1 MTKDEGREKT
11 GRKEKGKTVNKQTWK
26 IRTKDKKKRNN
37 RNYQMENE

>member
-26 IRTKDKKKRNN
+26 IRTKDKKKEQQKLPNGK
-37 RNYQMENE
+37 